1 MISADLQASLHL
13 AFVDARQSRHETLSL
28 EHLLLALLRNP
39 RAVEVLRACSM
50 DVEEA
55 QSGLSAIIRD
65 NTPVA
70 AGAGQVEP
78 KASVEFQRV
87 IQRAIM
93 LVDATRGRI
102 ATSTGVRLAVWM
114 AVARILAFFN
124 IFVGR
129 GTVDGADALVAVF
142 GEKESLAVQELRKRG
157 VTRFEVTYYLAHG
170 VSTPKS
176 PSVPELSTGDSEVVL
191 INDDFTPMEFVVTVL
206 REHFDL
212 TLDAAVRIM
221 LTIHSEGRAVCGRF
235 AACVALEKIELVR
248 AAARAE
254 GHPLLCILE

>member
-1 MISADLQASLHL
+1 
-13 AFVDARQSRHETLSL
+13 
-28 EHLLLALLRNP
+28 
-39 RAVEVLRACSM
+39 M

-55 QSGLSAIIRD
+55 HGSLSAIIRD
-65 NTPVA
+65 NTLVA
-70 AGAGQVEP
+70 AGASQVEP
-78 KASVEFQRV
+78 KASMEFQRV

-102 ATSTGVRLAVWM
+102 ATSTGVRRAVWR
-114 AVARILAFFN
+114 AIARILAAFKV
-124 IFVGR
+124 FVGR
-129 GTVDGADALVAVF
+129 GTVDGADALVAVL
-142 GEKESLAVQELRKRG
+142 GEKESLAVRELQRRG
-157 VTRFEVTYYLAHG
+157 VTRFEITSYLAHG

-176 PSVPELSTGDSEVVL
+176 PSIPERSTGDAEVVL

-235 AACVALEKIELVR
+235 AAGIAAEKVALVR